1 MNRRFG
7 YYFKLVALA
16 HVLIVIVFLLASG
29 WRRFFRPES
38 HVMLPIEFRVEVP
51 AQKEVIEPPPAPA
64 PEPEPVREPELPPKP
79 GPRRRK
85 PIQRSTTRI
94 TRQSDDRPPGKTLT
108 EKEIRKLLDR
118 VVKPGNHAV
127 LPDKDAI
134 CLEKVR
140 RALHDAWVQPSSEE
154 AGDAVARA
162 SITFA
167 DDGRIT
173 ARRLAQGSGNA
184 TLDASVMYALNAVSR
199 IDGLTKDFLSR
210 HKVVTVAFKVE

>member
-7 YYFKLVALA
+7 YYFRLVALA
-16 HVLIVIVFLLASG
+16 HVLIVIFFLLASG
-29 WRRFFRPES
+29 WRRFSRPES
-38 HVMLPIEFRVEVP
+38 LVMLPIELRVEVP
-51 AQKEVIEPPPAPA
+51 AQKEVTEPPPAPA
-64 PEPEPVREPELPPKP
+64 PEPEPVREPEPS
-79 GPRRRK
+79 RRK
-85 PIQRSTTRI
+85 PIQRSTMPI
-94 TRQSDDRPPGKTLT
+94 TRQSDNRPPRKTLT
-108 EKEIRKLLDR
+108 EEEIRRLLHQ

-140 RALHDAWVQPSSEE
+140 HALHDAWVQPSSEE

-173 ARRLAQGSGNA
+173 ARRLAEGSGNA
-184 TLDASVMYALNAVSR
+184 TLDASVMHALNAVSR